1 MLCNKWGYI
10 YKFVYINYAQSPTSP
25 HTEVSQ
31 TSIWSH
37 AEKLMLYLNAKTQLQ
52 KSKPQ
57 LVLHKGEKSLKVQLI
72 VYKATTD
79 G

>member
-1 MLCNKWGYI
+1 MYV
-10 YKFVYINYAQSPTSP
+10 YKFEYINYAQSPTRP

-37 AEKLMLYLNAKTQLQ
+37 AEKLMLYLNAKTQIQ

-57 LVLHKGEKSLKVQLI
+57 LVLHKGDKSLTVQLI
-72 VYKATTD
+72 MCQATTD